1 MRIRSHCTGHFPP
14 IRFSEGKRFLMH
26 PVSGKLLADRPEE
39 RVRLR
44 SIDYFLQSKL
54 WPAGRIASEKSTTTK
69 GKVSAG
75 RIDLVLYDSAL
86 EPAVLIECKSPV
98 VSIGD
103 ATARQI
109 ARYNADINAPT
120 MCMTNGLVD
129 YWYQLENG
137 NMTELE
143 NIPDGLRTTELFI
156 PDDDYWR
163 STGFAGK
170 DTPMGNGLSDLL
182 GVWFSGESAMNLIN
196 LNPGLDQTVAGMYH
210 YYQVVQEKGSPVKLA
225 FTLISSDG
233 NDTVL
238 CFIRNIN
245 GRNEAVLFLP
255 LDAVYLGK
263 EARARLIRNSIDTE
277 FSLPDHISQYLR
289 ESDDGFRSLPIFIDD
304 LFTQ

>member
-1 MRIRSHCTGHFPP
+1 
-14 IRFSEGKRFLMH
+14 MH

-54 WPAGRIASEKSTTTK
+54 WPAGRIAGEKNMTTK

-75 RIDLVLYDSAL
+75 RIDLILYDSAL

-98 VSIGD
+98 VSIGE

-120 MCMTNGLVD
+120 MCMTNGLID
-129 YWYQLENG
+129 YWYQLENAEI
-137 NMTELE
+137 TELSA
-143 NIPDGLRTTELFI
+143 IPDGLLASEPFI
-156 PDDDYWR
+156 PDGDYWR
-163 STGFAGK
+163 STGFAGR
-170 DTPMGNGLSDLL
+170 DTIMDRGLLDLL
-182 GVWFSGESAMNLIN
+182 GVWFNGEAAMNLIN
-196 LNPGLDQTVAGMYH
+196 LNPGLEGTVAGMYH

-225 FTLISSDG
+225 FTLVSSDG
-233 NDTVL
+233 RDTIL
-238 CFIRNIN
+238 TFIRNVN
-245 GRNEAVLFLP
+245 GRNDAVLFLP
-255 LDAVYLGK
+255 LDAVYLGH
-263 EARARLIRNSIDTE
+263 EAKVRLIRNSVDTE
-277 FSLPDHISQYLR
+277 FTLPDHIFQYLR